1 VEGKR
6 LGDGG
11 VVLGKIFSLCSC
23 FTDPFFFSFLVLYQ
37 SEPM

>member
-11 VVLGKIFSLCSC
+11 AVLGKIFFLCSC
-23 FTDPFFFSFLVLYQ
+23 FTDPFFFFPDALSI
-37 SEPM
+37 